1 MSLPS
6 SCPLSTC
13 LTSFRCFRFF
23 RTISLCFFYQ
33 HEFLLSTLQTFL
45 SPLPL
50 LIPYVFRIF
59 FWPVSRNSLINYIE
73 TRARKR
79 STFIAFFAQ
88 ISVIQSLFLLR
99 SPTYKFGWKNISSL
113 STNLT
118 VIRSRYGYPVV
129 IQSLGKVASK
139 WNRADFQDGRPVNL
153 CVSPTSQSRSSIFA
167 YYYRIFH
174 KLTESA

>member
-33 HEFLLSTLQTFL
+33 HEFLVSTLQTFL

-50 LIPYVFRIF
+50 LIPYVYRIF
-59 FWPVSRNSLINYIE
+59 FRPVSRNILTKLYWDTCTISILLKTQHFYC
-73 TRARKR
+73 
-79 STFIAFFAQ
+79 FFAQ
-88 ISVIQSLFLLR
+88 ISVISVSGIFK
-99 SPTYKFGWKNISSL
+99 SFYKFDSYLEPIWL
-113 STNLT
+113 SCSYT
-118 VIRSRYGYPVV
+118 IF
-129 IQSLGKVASK
+129 QGKVASK

-153 CVSPTSQSRSSIFA
+153 CVSPTSQSRSGIFA

-174 KLTESA
+174 KLTESANK